1 MGATFRGE
9 PCSLCMNTRNSSLPI
24 LAFLAVLSAI
34 ILLPVGAA
42 ASSIA
47 LTVTGVLAILAADYG
62 REMAPL
68 SARSNVMPF
77 EAPGRTSAGLKEA
90 A

>member
-1 MGATFRGE
+1 
-9 PCSLCMNTRNSSLPI
+9 MNTRNSSLPI

-47 LTVTGVLAILAADYG
+47 LTLTGVLAVLSADYG

-68 SARSNVMPF
+68 SLPATVVAF
-77 EAPGRTSAGLKEA
+77 EAPGRSPAWLRDA

>member
-1 MGATFRGE
+1 
-9 PCSLCMNTRNSSLPI
+9 MNTRNSSLPI

-47 LTVTGVLAILAADYG
+47 LTVTGVIAILAADYG
-62 REMAPL
+62 REMSPL
-68 SARSNVMPF
+68 YVRASVIPF
-77 EAPGRTSAGLKEA
+77 EAPGRASAGLKEA

>member
-1 MGATFRGE
+1 
-9 PCSLCMNTRNSSLPI
+9 MNTRTSSLPI

-47 LTVTGVLAILAADYG
+47 LTVTGVLAVLSADYG
-62 REMAPL
+62 REMSPL
-68 SARSNVMPF
+68 GVSASVVPF
-77 EAPGRTSAGLKEA
+77 ESPGRTTAGFKEA

>member
-1 MGATFRGE
+1 
-9 PCSLCMNTRNSSLPI
+9 MNTRNSSLPI

-47 LTVTGVLAILAADYG
+47 LTVTGVLAVLTADYG
-62 REMAPL
+62 RETAPL
-68 SARSNVMPF
+68 GLPANVVAF
-77 EAPGRTSAGLKEA
+77 GSPGRTPAGLKRA

>member
-1 MGATFRGE
+1 
-9 PCSLCMNTRNSSLPI
+9 MNTRNSSLPI
-24 LAFLAVLSAI
+24 ISFLTVLSAI

-47 LTVTGVLAILAADYG
+47 LTVTGVLAVLSADYG
-62 REMAPL
+62 RELAPL
-68 SARSNVMPF
+68 GVPADVIAF
-77 EAPGRTSAGLKEA
+77 EAPGRAPAGLKEA

>member
-1 MGATFRGE
+1 
-9 PCSLCMNTRNSSLPI
+9 MNTRNSSLPI

-47 LTVTGVLAILAADYG
+47 LTVTGVLAVLSADYG
-62 REMAPL
+62 REMSPL
-68 SARSNVMPF
+68 NVSASVIPF
-77 EAPGRTSAGLKEA
+77 ESSCRSAAGHKQA

>member
-1 MGATFRGE
+1 
-9 PCSLCMNTRNSSLPI
+9 MNTRHSSLPV

-62 REMAPL
+62 GGMAPL
-68 SARSNVMPF
+68 SVRPNVVAF
-77 EAPGRTSAGLKEA
+77 EAPGSTPAGLKEA

>member
-1 MGATFRGE
+1 
-9 PCSLCMNTRNSSLPI
+9 MNTRNSSLPI

-47 LTVTGVLAILAADYG
+47 LTVTGVLAVLAADYG
-62 REMAPL
+62 REMSPL
-68 SARSNVMPF
+68 SVSASVIPF
-77 EAPGRTSAGLKEA
+77 ESSGRTAAGLKEA

>member
-1 MGATFRGE
+1 
-9 PCSLCMNTRNSSLPI
+9 MNTRNSSLPI

-47 LTVTGVLAILAADYG
+47 LTVTGVLAILSADYG
-62 REMAPL
+62 REMAPVR
-68 SARSNVMPF
+68 ARSNVLPF
-77 EAPGRTSAGLKEA
+77 EAPGRGPAGLKEA

>member
-1 MGATFRGE
+1 
-9 PCSLCMNTRNSSLPI
+9 MNTRTSSLPI

-47 LTVTGVLAILAADYG
+47 LTVTGVLAVLAADYG
-62 REMAPL
+62 REMSPVCVRA
-68 SARSNVMPF
+68 SVIPF
-77 EAPGRTSAGLKEA
+77 ESPGRAPAGHKEA